1 MPNSYRELIG
11 KNTSTDNKSHDLK
24 SETDKKLENQRT
36 GLVKKL
42 SMSPIK
48 SHNFA
53 LKQISVTAVSPR

>member
-11 KNTSTDNKSHDLK
+11 KDTGENKSQTEKDRNSLEK
-24 SETDKKLENQRT
+24 SKT
-36 GLVKKL
+36 GLIKKL

-53 LKQISVTAVSPR
+53 LK